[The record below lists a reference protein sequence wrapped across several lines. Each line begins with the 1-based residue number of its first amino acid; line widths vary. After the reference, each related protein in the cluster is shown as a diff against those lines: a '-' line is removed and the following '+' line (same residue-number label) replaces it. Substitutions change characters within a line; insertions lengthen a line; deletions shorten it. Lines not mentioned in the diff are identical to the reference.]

1 MGKNK
6 IGANIVLEGEAE
18 YRKALKNINSE
29 QRELRSEM
37 KLCSSAFNGQQNS
50 TAALTKKGEILSRQ
64 YEAQAR
70 KVEIY
75 SQAVEEAGKNE
86 QKAGEK
92 VDSLKAELEA
102 ANRKMEEMSASA
114 DTSNEAL
121 EEQQKIIE
129 ELKNKLALAEDGYN
143 RAQIVTNNWQTSMN
157 EAEAGLNDLS
167 REIQNNDRYLDEA
180 RNSMDGCADSIDEYG
195 NEVEEAQEQTSTFAD
210 VLKAEL
216 VGEAVKKGIGMV
228 VDGLKNITMTAISMG
243 ANFESAMSNVA
254 ATMGIT
260 SDEIH
265 SGSAAYETLENAA
278 KECGKSTKY
287 SASEAAD
294 ALNYLALAGYDAEK
308 AAQTL
313 PKVLDLAA
321 AGGMELAEA
330 SDLVTDSMAALG
342 METDELDNYIDEM
355 ARTAQK
361 SNTSV
366 AQLGAA
372 TLVCAGTASLTGQS
386 LETMNAELGVL
397 ANNGIKS
404 AEGGTHLRNILLSL
418 SAPTD
423 TAAGF
428 IQELGLQ
435 VFDSTGNMR
444 DLNDIMVD
452 LNGAMEGMSGDA
464 KTNYISRI
472 FNKTDI
478 AAVNALLK
486 GTGIEFDNLKGE
498 LLNCEGAA
506 KDMAETM
513 GDNLNGKVTIL
524 NSALEGLGITGY
536 EKIEGVL
543 KKSVEAATD
552 SVGRLQDSMENGRLG
567 DAMDDMAEALG
578 EAAEKAIGF
587 GEDAL
592 PVLVDGLSWIIE
604 NSDLIISGIAGITA
618 ANIAHG
624 KVIPLI
630 TEVTKAWDAYKTANQ
645 GATVAQW
652 ALNAAKNAFSPAGL
666 VTAIAAVTA
675 ALATYIVL
683 MDSAY
688 KDTKRFIDSANSS
701 IDTLNQNAQ
710 ARKDSTADAKMETEI
725 VKKLTNEMKQLNA
738 QEKLS
743 VEEKSRMKMI
753 VDQLNTAMP
762 ELNLSIDEQTGK
774 LEQSN
779 EAIEKYIENLK
790 RRNEQAAYEDRLQ
803 QIISDQ
809 QEAEKLL
816 EQSEEKY
823 NSFVANLEE
832 ADPWWTRM
840 NVFDAFGTM
849 LDASQLNQL
858 NDVRAESAQIASDLS
873 AEYESLSAEYEEF
886 LKVENDVADGTEDL
900 NQVMVEYKGTA
911 YAVSAQ
917 VADSMAQLDSS
928 YAEAYEKAKESIE
941 GQVGLFDKLEV
952 KCDETV
958 EQMADNM
965 QKQAETMSTYNED
978 LKKAM
983 ELAEE
988 GTFSREFL
996 REIEQMG
1003 IDGAGYLH
1011 KIVEAAESN
1020 SADFDEIMEAW
1031 AARAKSIDMLSDTK
1045 AEIETGCSEIKEDL
1059 ISATGESVAGM
1070 KSELEHGLGG
1080 VADTAERE
1088 GEKIG
1093 TNTGAGLKRGL
1104 TRKMRETET
1113 VAAGGMKS
1121 VYNAMKQAM
1130 DIHSPSKKT
1139 EYLGEQTGEGYNI
1152 GLMETLEEGAEQIH
1166 ETMDEILDY
1175 DYENV
1180 IDGQTGVAESVDGL
1194 TSAFT
1199 DQSSVLADA
1208 GNAMLEYMVLGV
1220 ELDESVEKTAERVDR
1235 LKETYEKTRE
1245 EAEQSIDSQV
1255 KLFDKLE
1262 MKSDVTLKDMIESL
1276 RSQTAYFMTY
1286 GADLNKA
1293 SELAQQGLLDKGLLG
1308 AIQKMG
1314 LDGAGYL
1321 HELVIAAQQ
1330 DSTTFTAVMSE
1341 WAAMDQTKTNLSAT
1355 MAGIEMLYG
1364 DKMDEVAELQKVK
1377 DKEIET
1383 QTEKTTT
1390 NAKTTVNDS
1399 LSDIV
1404 SRTSEGIDSI
1414 TELVSAK
1421 SPEVENAVTD
1431 LCGVAVEGFK
1441 KSLGIDA
1448 QGKSKVFATI
1458 GYSIP
1463 QGIAEGIHDGQA
1475 IVTDAVRQVIEK
1487 SISEIDFGGLSDTI
1501 VSKINKELGG
1511 LMD

>member
-64 YEAQAR
+64 YEAQAK

-75 SQAVEEAGKNE
+75 SKAVEEAGKNQE
-86 QKAGEK
+86 KAGEK

-102 ANRKMEEMSASA
+102 AGRKMEEMSSSA
-114 DTSNEAL
+114 DTSSEAL

-143 RAQIVTNNWQTSMN
+143 RAQIVTNNWQASLN

-167 REIQNNDRYLDEA
+167 HEIQTNDRYLDEA
-180 RNSMDGCADSIDEYG
+180 RNSVDGCADSIDEYG
-195 NEVEEAQEQTSTFAD
+195 HEVEEAQEQTSTFAD
-210 VLKAEL
+210 VLKADL
-216 VGEAVKKGIGMV
+216 VGEAVKKGISMV
-228 VDGLKNITMTAISMG
+228 VEGLKDITTTAISMG
-243 ANFESAMSNVA
+243 ANFEKAMSNVA

-321 AGGMELAEA
+321 AGDMELAAA

-342 METDELDNYIDEM
+342 METNELDNYIDEM

-423 TAAGF
+423 TAAVA
-428 IQELGLQ
+428 IKELGLQ
-435 VFDSTGNMR
+435 VFDSSGNMR

-452 LNGAMEGMSGDA
+452 LNGAMSGMSGDA
-464 KTNYISRI
+464 KTNYINKI

-486 GTGIEFDNLKGE
+486 GTGIEFDNLKSE

-592 PVLVDGLSWIIE
+592 PILVDGLSWIIE

-624 KVIPLI
+624 KVIPMI
-630 TEVTKAWDAYKTANQ
+630 TEVTKAWNAYKTANE

-675 ALATYIVL
+675 ALATYVVL
-683 MDSAY
+683 ADSAY

-710 ARKDSTADAKMETEI
+710 TRKDSTADAKMETEI
-725 VKKLTNEMKQLNA
+725 VKKLTTEMKQLNS

-743 VEEKSRMKMI
+743 VEEKQRMKMI

-762 ELNLSIDEQTGK
+762 ELNLTIDEQTGK

-803 QIISDQ
+803 QIINDQ
-809 QEAEKLL
+809 QEAEKLV
-816 EQSEEKY
+816 EQAEEKY

-832 ADPWWTRM
+832 ADPWWERM
-840 NVFDAFGTM
+840 NVLGAIGTAV
-849 LDASQLNQL
+849 DASQLDQL
-858 NDVRAESAQIASDLS
+858 NDVRAESAQIVSDLS

-886 LKVENDVADGTEDL
+886 LKTENDVTDGTEDL
-900 NQVMVEYKGTA
+900 NQVMVEYKGTT

-917 VADSMAQLDSS
+917 VADSMAQLDSAYVEA
-928 YAEAYEKAKESIE
+928 YAEAKESIE
-941 GQVGLFDKLEV
+941 GQIGLFDKLEV

-958 EQMADNM
+958 GQMADNM
-965 QKQAETMSTYNED
+965 QKQAEILLTYNED
-978 LKKAM
+978 LQKAM
-983 ELAEE
+983 EFVEE

-996 REIEQMG
+996 GEIEQMG
-1003 IDGAGYLH
+1003 VDGAGYLH
-1011 KIVEAAESN
+1011 KIVEAAETN
-1020 SADFDEIMEAW
+1020 SRDFDEIMEAW
-1031 AARAKSIDMLSDTK
+1031 AERVNAIDLLSETK

-1059 ISATGESVAGM
+1059 ISATGEAVAGM
-1070 KSELEHGLGG
+1070 KSDLARNLADIAN
-1080 VADTAERE
+1080 VALND

-1093 TNTGAGLKRGL
+1093 INTGEGVIRGL
-1104 TRKMRETET
+1104 TKKMREAAT
-1113 VAAGGMKS
+1113 VAANGMLS
-1121 VYNAMKQAM
+1121 VYDAMKKAM

-1139 EYLGEQTGEGYNI
+1139 EYLGEETGEGYNI
-1152 GLMETLEEGAEQIH
+1152 GLMETLEEGAEQVH
-1166 ETMDEILDY
+1166 AAMDEILDY

-1180 IDGQTGVAESVDGL
+1180 MDGQTEVAESVDNL
-1194 TSAFT
+1194 TAAFT

-1208 GNAMLEYMVLGV
+1208 GNAMLEYMILGV

-1235 LKETYEKTRE
+1235 LKETYTKTKE

-1321 HELVIAAQQ
+1321 HELVRAAES
-1330 DSTTFTAVMSE
+1330 DTTSFTAVMNE
-1341 WAAMDQTKTNLSAT
+1341 WAAMDQTKSNLSAT

-1364 DKMDEVAELQKVK
+1364 DKMDEVAEIQKVK
-1377 DKEIET
+1377 EKEIET

-1390 NAKTTVNDS
+1390 NTKTTVDNS
-1399 LSDIV
+1399 LGDIV
-1404 SRTSEGIDSI
+1404 SATSDGIDSM
-1414 TELVSAK
+1414 TELVSTKA
-1421 SPEVENAVTD
+1421 PEVEKAVTD
-1431 LCGVAVEGFK
+1431 LCSVAIEGFK
-1441 KSLGIDA
+1441 KSLGMDT

-1463 QGIAEGIHDGQA
+1463 QGIAEGIHDGQDLV
-1475 IVTDAVRQVIEK
+1475 IDAVRQVIEK
-1487 SISEIDFGGLSDTI
+1487 SISAIDFDGLSDTI
-1501 VSKINKELGG
+1501 VSKINRELGG